1 MDEFKSKGW
10 RTQVVKYSLNKKY
23 HESKGVIAGTC
34 LSSFF
39 GYLKNTEDPFSL
51 YEFWI
56 PKRYIAL
63 SLGYSDWC
71 PFEKPEIIKTLE
83 DIGRVIDFEYKFEE
97 SDVSFRIVL
106 KISNE
111 GKSKERNNH
120 FYLLTR
126 TRYLYQYP
134 YCVLYKDAMR
144 LSGRPEFSDWNL
156 QDLYSL
162 CVETNP
168 ERIDL
173 GLGREILWYD
183 AYHSVPLHPQGH
195 FIERK
200 SEEELKSTLRK
211 PKFYMEALNSIYKIQ
226 EEKTSVRIPNN
237 DLLYSLVYWRDEFES
252 RVPYYLANK
261 EGYTT
266 GKSEDPEFPNYLEIK
281 NRVRNTEIDFGD
293 SNKNRNLVY
302 RIFKKRTTELLEF

>member
-1 MDEFKSKGW
+1 MDEFKNKGW
-10 RTQVVKYSLNKKY
+10 RAQVVKYSLNKKY
-23 HESKGVIAGTC
+23 HDSKGVIAGTC
-34 LSSFF
+34 LSSFLS
-39 GYLKNTEDPFSL
+39 YLKDTEDPFSL

-56 PKRYIAL
+56 PKGYMAL
-63 SLGYSDWC
+63 SSGYSDWC
-71 PFEKPEIIKTLE
+71 PFERPEIIITLE

-97 SDVSFRIVL
+97 SDDFFRIVL

-111 GKSKERNNH
+111 RKSEERNNH

-144 LSGRPEFSDWNL
+144 LSGRPEFSDWNF

-168 ERIDL
+168 EKIDI
-173 GLGREILWYD
+173 GFGRETLWYD
-183 AYHSVPLHPQGH
+183 AYHSIPLHPQNH

-200 SEEELKSTLRK
+200 SEEDLKSTLRK

-226 EEKTSVRIPNN
+226 EEKTSVKIPNN
-237 DLLYSLVYWRDEFES
+237 DLLYSLAYWRDEFES
-252 RVPYYLANK
+252 RVPFYLANK

-266 GKSEDPEFPNYLEIK
+266 GQSEDPGFPNYLEIK
-281 NRVRNTEIDFGD
+281 NRVMNTKIDIGD
-293 SNKNRNLVY
+293 RNKNSNLVY
-302 RIFKKRTTELLEF
+302 KIFKKRTTEPLEF